1 MEPKHEITLAPTSE
15 NDVIASVPREHLKSF
30 FYLFSGKPDSR
41 IKVFSDPVHLKQTD
55 IVELNDCVARKLT
68 THQIDSLI
76 TTVKV
81 GYKGQ
86 HLSEFGSWG
95 EFAAHHWQE
104 PECIEEIVMKWDFM
118 MQVQTFAAPQRH
130 TLLVRIST
138 DLKPGKVFQLLVAG
152 NSDQFDQLDMY
163 AAPAFCR
170 VDFINAQISKELIN
184 VVDDWYRSRARPQL
198 IPQTFFWL
206 KQRRKLIAQGFD
218 MVLLFSWVLAISAAS
233 LWASRHYFDN
243 AVPNHL
249 AALGCFLG
257 IYSLRIVSRI
267 ANTMAGLVFNA
278 LKALDGSRVVFEF
291 TSGDRKQI
299 TEQQSENRRHS
310 RRFMVTSG
318 WNILL
323 NLAAT
328 AIWVYCF
335 NQAG

>member
-1 MEPKHEITLAPTSE
+1 MDPKNEITLAPASE
-15 NDVIASVPREHLKSF
+15 HDVIASVPREHLKSF

-41 IKVFSDPVHLKQTD
+41 IKVFSEPVHLTQSD
-55 IVELNDCVARKLT
+55 IVELNDCVSRKLT

-81 GYKGQ
+81 SYKGQ
-86 HLSEFGSWG
+86 HLSEFGSWA

-104 PECIEEIVMKWDFM
+104 PECIEELVVKWDFM
-118 MQVQTFAAPQRH
+118 VQVQAFAAPQRH

-184 VVDDWYRSRARPQL
+184 VVDEWYRARRRPQL
-198 IPQTFFWL
+198 IAHTFFWC
-206 KQRRKLIAQGFD
+206 KQHRQRIAQGFD
-218 MVLLFSWVLAISAAS
+218 QLLLLSWVLVLSSVS
-233 LWASRHYFDN
+233 LWASQHYFDH

-257 IYSLRIVSRI
+257 IYSLRVVARVSH
-267 ANTMAGLVFNA
+267 AMAGLVYNA

-299 TEQQSENRRHS
+299 AAQQDENRRHS
-310 RRFMVTSG
+310 HQFIVSSA

-323 NLAAT
+323 NLAASV
-328 AIWVYCF
+328 IWVYF
-335 NQAG
+335 LKQTG